1 MYSYELISEYYRRVP
16 YPSLLAAATMSDDS
30 SSDDIPLSALGRA
43 AKDDSDEEEFV
54 DKGDSEEDFIPED
67 DGDDDEDEKYAS
79 DDSDDVP
86 LSSLRSPPKK
96 AASSSSS
103 KAKPPA
109 AKKATSKKDV
119 PKKKSTKTKSPKPSA
134 KKKSTAAA
142 KTTKKV
148 SKTVSSSSSSSNY
161 LCASS
166 ELYSQCDK
174 GKLIQALLA
183 RWWYAYKW
191 PDPKTLPTATPKGYD
206 ALDGFP
212 GVYICTQGSNVGKFS
227 DKRNHDMA
235 PSFNNFARKTSDE
248 LKDMLLRAID
258 GQTRDLIKH
267 EGGGTETEKELKV
280 LEKWVM
286 KLNCPKADKDAEK
299 VLKAKRLTLP

>member
-1 MYSYELISEYYRRVP
+1 
-16 YPSLLAAATMSDDS
+16 MSDDS
-30 SSDDIPLSALGRA
+30 SGDDTLTALGKS
-43 AKDDSDEEEFV
+43 AKD
-54 DKGDSEEDFIPED
+54 EEDFFAED
-67 DGDDDEDEKYAS
+67 GDDDDDEDEKYAS

-86 LSSLRSPPKK
+86 LSSLRSQSPPKK
-96 AASSSSS
+96 AASSSNGS
-103 KAKPPA
+103 KAKSPA
-109 AKKATSKKDV
+109 AKKTTA
-119 PKKKSTKTKSPKPSA
+119 KTKSPKASA
-134 KKKSTAAA
+134 KIKTAAAA

-148 SKTVSSSSSSSNY
+148 SKIVSSSSASSNY

-183 RWWYAYKW
+183 RWWYAYQW
-191 PDPKTLPTATPKGYD
+191 PDPKTLPTSTPKGYD

-212 GVYICTQGSNVGKFS
+212 GVYICTQGSNVGKFA
-227 DKRNHDMA
+227 DKRNHELA

-258 GQTRDLIKH
+258 GQMKDLMKH
-267 EGGGTETEKELKV
+267 DGGGTETEKELKL
-280 LEKWVM
+280 LEKWVT